1 MATIYCVGRNYAAH
15 ADELGNERPNE
26 PVIFLKSMASL
37 RGLEPSKM
45 AFASDVFDHEV
56 EVVVRVAQDSQLE
69 ESLTIERL
77 DGIGLGLDLTR
88 RPVQQHLK
96 TKGLPWTTAK
106 SFCGSSVIAPLVA
119 LPPGLSLENLS
130 FELKVNEQLRQFG
143 QTSKM
148 SWGILEII
156 NYINGFTLRQTVL
169 VLFKLFFCI

>member
-88 RPVQQHLK
+88 RPVQQRLK
-96 TKGLPWTTAK
+96 EKGLPWTTAK
-106 SFCGSSVIAPLVA
+106 SFCGSSILAPLVP
-119 LPPGLSLENLS
+119 LPLALSLGNFS
-130 FELKVNEQLRQFG
+130 FELIQRWVQF
-143 QTSKM
+143 
-148 SWGILEII
+148 
-156 NYINGFTLRQTVL
+156 
-169 VLFKLFFCI
+169 